1 MLYKGEGTADLDSCI
16 YYATK
21 IIEHGYYALE
31 SDYRKLFSHPMGDYS
46 NGNSH
51 ELILSCVYG
60 PMLIMVVT
68 VIVYLISLVVITRI
82 HPGGFLISVWEY
94 PTKSSTRVGFTNDFG
109 FDLYVN
115 KQADSRYEKSF
126 YMEYTTNG

>member
-1 MLYKGEGTADLDSCI
+1 
-16 YYATK
+16 
-21 IIEHGYYALE
+21 
-31 SDYRKLFSHPMGDYS
+31 
-46 NGNSH
+46 
-51 ELILSCVYG
+51 
-60 PMLIMVVT
+60 MVVT
-68 VIVYLISLVVITRI
+68 VIGYLISLVVITRI